1 MGCSVD
7 AVLCFLQQILSL
19 FIALPMPD
27 DSCSGG
33 EIIWARPHSNVTS
46 GWPVVIWGTA
56 NWCMDPSKKLF
67 WDGTPDN
74 IGNTSFLWPQIC
86 DVINVTPYYTAW
98 FLRRAIS
105 FWEGISTF
113 ALVNARYSPTRPSF
127 AVNIF
132 QKTCHLWM
140 LSQGQR
146 CLRSWILPPFEGKNN
161 RDWWQKP
168 RDATTGSQMLWV
180 CQGVWT
186 WGVPPAGYMFI
197 LKIMQDLD
205 EPFNFQTHPC
215 MDLPRTWANCQ
226 YMIYME
232 HMGMVNS
239 IWVQEYPLQNCCL
252 HKFYKSQGY
261 CHWRCESLC
270 ARISLL
276 RRRLHRL
283 ALWETLGS
291 NRAIYHHQFRWFFQ
305 RRWPWI
311 DKWLSHQPAAYQSY
325 HQLLGPQPI
334 SFTLIDV
341 TGRFGNWPRLKEP
354 QEDNRFCKPTAHC

>member
-1 MGCSVD
+1 
-7 AVLCFLQQILSL
+7 
-19 FIALPMPD
+19 
-27 DSCSGG
+27 
-33 EIIWARPHSNVTS
+33 
-46 GWPVVIWGTA
+46 
-56 NWCMDPSKKLF
+56 MDPSKQLF

-74 IGNTSFLWPQIC
+74 IGNTSFLRPQIC

-113 ALVNARYSPTRPSF
+113 CTRQWQGVARPG
-127 AVNIF
+127 
-132 QKTCHLWM
+132 HLSLWTYPKRRAIR
-140 LSQGQR
+140 GCWAKAR
-146 CLRSWILPPFEGKNN
+146 DVRSWILPPFEGKNN
-161 RDWWQKP
+161 RHWWRKP

-186 WGVPPAGYMFI
+186 WGAPPAGYMFI

-215 MDLPRTWANCQ
+215 LDLPRTWANCQ
-226 YMIYME
+226 YMIYMK

-261 CHWRCESLC
+261 CHWRCEPLC
-270 ARISLL
+270 ARISM

-291 NRAIYHHQFRWFFQ
+291 NRPYITTSSVGSSKDDD
-305 RRWPWI
+305 PELMSGST
-311 DKWLSHQPAAYQSY
+311 WLNRLPTNPTINCS
-325 HQLLGPQPI
+325 
-334 SFTLIDV
+334 
-341 TGRFGNWPRLKEP
+341 GRSRSASL
-354 QEDNRFCKPTAHC
+354 